1 MICRSVYTVAGHMFD
16 QTLRRKQGRMNF
28 GYRILIIQKNSN
40 IRLKS
45 VLQNLLNILEAI
57 SNTSNRGFPEIQ
69 ALQSWYN
76 KLGLTLPF
84 HLLLGVLIADRKNI
98 NSSRALFTQV
108 LHPNLLL

>member
-1 MICRSVYTVAGHMFD
+1 MFD
-16 QTLRRKQGRMNF
+16 QTLRRKQGIMNF

-45 VLQNLLNILEAI
+45 VFQHLFNILEAQ
-57 SNTSNRGFPEIQ
+57 T
-69 ALQSWYN
+69 LQTVVFLNSRHFKVGIIN
-76 KLGLTLPF
+76 LAV
-84 HLLLGVLIADRKNI
+84 LLLGVLIADKKNI